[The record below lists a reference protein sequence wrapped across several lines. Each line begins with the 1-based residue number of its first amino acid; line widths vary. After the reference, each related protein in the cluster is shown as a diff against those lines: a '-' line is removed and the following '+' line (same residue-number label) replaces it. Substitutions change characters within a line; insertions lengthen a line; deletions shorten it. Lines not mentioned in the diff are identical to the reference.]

1 MNKQGGHLMDSIRAE
16 QIHKMPQCMSE
27 YDDLQEVLLCSPI
40 YMEIKQ
46 IINETQK
53 HFARENISQMKAI
66 AQHKQLIQTLKD
78 HQVRPIM
85 LPANDRFPEQVF
97 TRDIGFTIG
106 HTLFVSSM
114 AAPVRQG
121 EEQLLKEWAQGNGL
135 KTVTL
140 TNGTIEGGDVLVD
153 QKRVFVGTSKRTNPA
168 AIHELKK
175 ELPDH
180 DIIPIHLPPHI
191 LHLDC
196 VMNILSHDEIL
207 IYPEAFKN
215 EDLHLLKMH
224 YHLIEISEQ
233 EQFTLGPN
241 VLSIGQKKVIS
252 LPINQETNAA
262 LTAHG
267 YTVIEVDFSE
277 IIKSGGSFRCCTL
290 PIRRSFTKKAS
301 V

>member
-1 MNKQGGHLMDSIRAE
+1 MDSMRAE

-66 AQHKQLIQTLKD
+66 TQHKQLIQTLKD

-153 QKRVFVGTSKRTNPA
+153 QRRVFVGTSKRTNPA

-207 IYPEAFKN
+207 IYPEAFKK
-215 EDLHLLKMH
+215 EDLHLLNMH

>member
-1 MNKQGGHLMDSIRAE
+1 MDSMKSE
-16 QIHKMPQCMSE
+16 KVYKTPQCMSE

-53 HFARENISQMKAI
+53 HFARENISQIKAV
-66 AQHKQLIQTLKD
+66 AQHKQLIQTLK
-78 HQVRPIM
+78 HHHVRPTL

-106 HTLFVSSM
+106 HTLFVSNM
-114 AAPVRQG
+114 AAQVRQG
-121 EEQLLKEWAQGNGL
+121 EEQSLKEWAQAKGWT
-135 KTVTL
+135 TVTV
-140 TNGTIEGGDVLVD
+140 TDGTIEGGDVLVD
-153 QKRVFVGTSKRTNPA
+153 QTRVFVGTSKRTNLA
-168 AIHELKK
+168 AIHQLKK

-196 VMNILSHDEIL
+196 VMNILSHEEIL
-207 IYPEAFKN
+207 IYPEAFTKK
-215 EDLHLLKMH
+215 DLHLLNKH
-224 YHLIEISEQ
+224 YDLIKISEQ

-252 LPINQETNAA
+252 LPINPETNAA
-262 LTAHG
+262 LTARG

-290 PIRRSFTKKAS
+290 PIRRS
-301 V
+301 

>member
-1 MNKQGGHLMDSIRAE
+1 MDSIRAE

-27 YDDLQEVLLCSPI
+27 YDNLQEVLLCSPI

-66 AQHKQLIQTLKD
+66 AQHKQLIQTLKN

-85 LPANDRFPEQVF
+85 LPANDCYPEQVF

-121 EEQLLKEWAQGNGL
+121 EEQFLKEWAQENGF
-135 KTVTL
+135 KTVSL

-153 QKRVFVGTSKRTNPA
+153 QTRVFVGMSKRTNPA

-196 VMNILSHDEIL
+196 VMNILSHDEML
-207 IYPEAFKN
+207 IYPEAFKK
-215 EDLHLLKMH
+215 EDLHLLNMH

-252 LPINQETNAA
+252 LPLNQETNAA

-290 PIRRSFTKKAS
+290 PIRRSSTKKAS
-301 V
+301 L

>member
-1 MNKQGGHLMDSIRAE
+1 MNKQGGHLMDSMRAE

-153 QKRVFVGTSKRTNPA
+153 QTRVFVGTSKRTNPA

-175 ELPDH
+175 GLPDH

-207 IYPEAFKN
+207 IYPEA
-215 EDLHLLKMH
+215 
-224 YHLIEISEQ
+224 
-233 EQFTLGPN
+233 
-241 VLSIGQKKVIS
+241 
-252 LPINQETNAA
+252 
-262 LTAHG
+262 
-267 YTVIEVDFSE
+267 
-277 IIKSGGSFRCCTL
+277 
-290 PIRRSFTKKAS
+290 
-301 V
+301 

>member
-1 MNKQGGHLMDSIRAE
+1 MDSMRAE

-27 YDDLQEVLLCSPI
+27 YDNLQEVLLCSPI
-40 YMEIKQ
+40 HMEIKQ

-53 HFARENISQMKAI
+53 HFARENISQMKAV
-66 AQHKQLIQTLKD
+66 AQHKQLIETLKD
-78 HQVRPIM
+78 HQVRPIL

-106 HTLFVSSM
+106 HTLFISSM

-121 EEQLLKEWAQGNGL
+121 EEQLLKEWAQGKGW
-135 KTVTL
+135 KTVTM

-153 QKRVFVGTSKRTNPA
+153 QTRVFVGTSKRTNSA
-168 AIHELKK
+168 AIHQLKK

-196 VMNILSHDEIL
+196 VMNILSHDDIL
-207 IYPEAFKN
+207 IDPEAFKK
-215 EDLHLLKMH
+215 EDLHLLKTH

-252 LPINQETNAA
+252 LPVNQATNAA
-262 LTAHG
+262 LIAHG

-290 PIRRSFTKKAS
+290 PIRRSSIKKAS

>member
-1 MNKQGGHLMDSIRAE
+1 MDSMRAE

-66 AQHKQLIQTLKD
+66 AQHKQLIQTLKN

-85 LPANDRFPEQVF
+85 LPANDRYPEQVF

-121 EEQLLKEWAQGNGL
+121 EEQLLKEWAQENGF
-135 KTVTL
+135 KTVSL
-140 TNGTIEGGDVLVD
+140 SNGTIEGGDVLVD
-153 QKRVFVGTSKRTNPA
+153 QTRVFVGMSKRTNPA

-196 VMNILSHDEIL
+196 VMNILSQDEML
-207 IYPEAFKN
+207 IYSEAFKK
-215 EDLHLLKMH
+215 EDLHLLNMH
-224 YHLIEISEQ
+224 YHLIEISKQ

-290 PIRRSFTKKAS
+290 PIRRSSTKKAS

>member
-1 MNKQGGHLMDSIRAE
+1 MDSMRAE

-53 HFARENISQMKAI
+53 HFARENISQMKAVV
-66 AQHKQLIQTLKD
+66 QHKQLIQTLKN

-153 QKRVFVGTSKRTNPA
+153 QTRVFVGTSKRTNPA

-207 IYPEAFKN
+207 IYPEAFKK

-224 YHLIEISEQ
+224 YDLIEISEQ

-241 VLSIGQKKVIS
+241 ILSIGQKKVIS
-252 LPINQETNAA
+252 LPINQQTNAA

-290 PIRRSFTKKAS
+290 PIRRSSTKKAS

>member
-1 MNKQGGHLMDSIRAE
+1 MDSMRAE

-27 YDDLQEVLLCSPI
+27 YDNLQEVLLCSPI
-40 YMEIKQ
+40 HMEIKQ

-53 HFARENISQMKAI
+53 HFARENISQMKAV
-66 AQHKQLIQTLKD
+66 AQHKQLIETLKD
-78 HQVRPIM
+78 HQVHPIL

-106 HTLFVSSM
+106 HTLFISSM

-121 EEQLLKEWAQGNGL
+121 EEQLLKEWAQGKGW
-135 KTVTL
+135 KTVTM

-153 QKRVFVGTSKRTNPA
+153 QTRVFVGTSKRTNSA
-168 AIHELKK
+168 AIHQLKK

-196 VMNILSHDEIL
+196 VMNILSHDDIL
-207 IYPEAFKN
+207 IDPEAFKK
-215 EDLHLLKMH
+215 EDLHLLNTH

-252 LPINQETNAA
+252 LPVNQATNAT
-262 LTAHG
+262 LIAHG

-290 PIRRSFTKKAS
+290 PIRRSSIKKAS

>member
-1 MNKQGGHLMDSIRAE
+1 MDSMRAE

-27 YDDLQEVLLCSPI
+27 YDDLQEVLLCSPL

-121 EEQLLKEWAQGNGL
+121 EEQLLKEWAQGKGW

-153 QKRVFVGTSKRTNPA
+153 QTRVFVGTSKRTNPA

-175 ELPDH
+175 GLPDH

-207 IYPEAFKN
+207 IYPEAFKK
-215 EDLHLLKMH
+215 EDLHLLQMH

-241 VLSIGQKKVIS
+241 VLSLGQKKVIS
-252 LPINQETNAA
+252 LPINQQTNAA

-290 PIRRSFTKKAS
+290 PIRRSSTKKAS

>member
-1 MNKQGGHLMDSIRAE
+1 MDSIRAE

-27 YDDLQEVLLCSPI
+27 YDNLQEVLLCSPI

-66 AQHKQLIQTLKD
+66 AQHKQLIQILKN

-85 LPANDRFPEQVF
+85 LPANDRYPEQVF

-121 EEQLLKEWAQGNGL
+121 EEQLLKEWAQENGF
-135 KTVTL
+135 KTVSL

-153 QKRVFVGTSKRTNPA
+153 QTRVFVGMSKRTNPA

-196 VMNILSHDEIL
+196 VMNILSHDEML
-207 IYPEAFKN
+207 IYPEAFKK
-215 EDLHLLKMH
+215 EDLHLLNMH
-224 YHLIEISEQ
+224 YYLIEISEQ

-290 PIRRSFTKKAS
+290 PIRRSSTKKAS

>member
-1 MNKQGGHLMDSIRAE
+1 MDSIKAE

-66 AQHKQLIQTLKD
+66 AQHKQLIQSLKN

-85 LPANDRFPEQVF
+85 LPANDRYPEQVF

-114 AAPVRQG
+114 AASVRQG
-121 EEQLLKEWAQGNGL
+121 EEQLLKEWAQEDGF
-135 KTVTL
+135 KTVSL
-140 TNGTIEGGDVLVD
+140 SNGTIEGGDVLVD
-153 QKRVFVGTSKRTNPA
+153 QTRVFVGMSKRTNPA

-196 VMNILSHDEIL
+196 VMNILSQDEML
-207 IYPEAFKN
+207 IYPEAFKKG
-215 EDLHLLKMH
+215 DLHLLNMH

-290 PIRRSFTKKAS
+290 PIRRSSTKKAS
-301 V
+301 L

>member
-1 MNKQGGHLMDSIRAE
+1 MDSMRVE

-53 HFARENISQMKAI
+53 HFARENISQMKAV

-85 LPANDRFPEQVF
+85 LPANDRFSEQVF
-97 TRDIGFTIG
+97 TRDIGFTIE

-153 QKRVFVGTSKRTNPA
+153 QRRVFVGTSKRTNPA

-207 IYPEAFKN
+207 IYPEAFKK
-215 EDLHLLKMH
+215 EDLHLLNMH

-290 PIRRSFTKKAS
+290 PIRRTFTKKAS

>member
-1 MNKQGGHLMDSIRAE
+1 MDSMRAE

-27 YDDLQEVLLCSPI
+27 YDDLQEVLLYSPI

-121 EEQLLKEWAQGNGL
+121 EEQLLKEWAQGKGW

-153 QKRVFVGTSKRTNPA
+153 QTRVFVGTSKRTNPA

-175 ELPDH
+175 GLPDH

-207 IYPEAFKN
+207 IYPEAFKK
-215 EDLHLLKMH
+215 EDLHLLQMH

-241 VLSIGQKKVIS
+241 VLSLGQKKVIS
-252 LPINQETNAA
+252 LPINQQTNAA

-290 PIRRSFTKKAS
+290 PIRRSSTKKAS

>member
-1 MNKQGGHLMDSIRAE
+1 MDSMRAE

>member
-1 MNKQGGHLMDSIRAE
+1 MDSMRAE

-66 AQHKQLIQTLKD
+66 TQHKQLIQTLKD

-153 QKRVFVGTSKRTNPA
+153 QRRVFVGTSKRTNPA

-180 DIIPIHLPPHI
+180 DIIPIHLPAHI

-207 IYPEAFKN
+207 IYPEAFKK
-215 EDLHLLKMH
+215 EDLHLLNMH
-224 YHLIEISEQ
+224 YHLIEISQQ

>member
-1 MNKQGGHLMDSIRAE
+1 MDSMRAE

-114 AAPVRQG
+114 VAPVRQG
-121 EEQLLKEWAQGNGL
+121 EEQLLKEWAQGKGW

-153 QKRVFVGTSKRTNPA
+153 QTRVFVGTSKRTNPA

-175 ELPDH
+175 GLPDH

-207 IYPEAFKN
+207 IYPEAFKK
-215 EDLHLLKMH
+215 EDLHLLQMH

-241 VLSIGQKKVIS
+241 VLSLGQKKVIS
-252 LPINQETNAA
+252 LPINQQTNAA

-290 PIRRSFTKKAS
+290 PIRRSSTKKAS

>member
-1 MNKQGGHLMDSIRAE
+1 MDSMRAE

-66 AQHKQLIQTLKD
+66 AQHKQLIQILKD

-121 EEQLLKEWAQGNGL
+121 EEQLLKEWAQGTGL
-135 KTVTL
+135 NTVTL

-153 QKRVFVGTSKRTNPA
+153 QTRVFVGTSKRTNTA

-207 IYPEAFKN
+207 IYPEAFKK
-215 EDLHLLKMH
+215 EDLHLLNMH
-224 YHLIEISEQ
+224 YHLIGISEQ

-267 YTVIEVDFSE
+267 YTVIEVNFSE

-290 PIRRSFTKKAS
+290 PIRRSSTKKAS

>member
-1 MNKQGGHLMDSIRAE
+1 MDSMRAE

-66 AQHKQLIQTLKD
+66 AQHKRLIQTLQD

-135 KTVTL
+135 NTVTL

-153 QKRVFVGTSKRTNPA
+153 QTRVFVGTSKRTNPA

-207 IYPEAFKN
+207 IYPEAFKK
-215 EDLHLLKMH
+215 EDLHLLNMH

-252 LPINQETNAA
+252 LPINQETNAT

-267 YTVIEVDFSE
+267 YTVIEVNFSE

-290 PIRRSFTKKAS
+290 PIRRSSTKKAS

>member
-1 MNKQGGHLMDSIRAE
+1 MDSMRAE

-53 HFARENISQMKAI
+53 HFARENISQMKAV

-97 TRDIGFTIG
+97 TRDIGFTIE

-153 QKRVFVGTSKRTNPA
+153 QRHVFVGTSKRTNLA

-207 IYPEAFKN
+207 IYPEAFKK
-215 EDLHLLKMH
+215 EDLHLLNMH

-267 YTVIEVDFSE
+267 YTVIEVNFSE

-290 PIRRSFTKKAS
+290 PIRRSFTKKAN

>member
-1 MNKQGGHLMDSIRAE
+1 MNSMRAE
-16 QIHKMPQCMSE
+16 QVHKMPQCMSE

-66 AQHKQLIQTLKD
+66 AQHKQLIQTLQD

-135 KTVTL
+135 NTVTL

-153 QKRVFVGTSKRTNPA
+153 QTRVFVGTSKRTNPS

-207 IYPEAFKN
+207 IYPEAFKK
-215 EDLHLLKMH
+215 EDLHLLNMH

-241 VLSIGQKKVIS
+241 VLSIGQKKVLS

-290 PIRRSFTKKAS
+290 PIRRSSTKKAS

>member
-1 MNKQGGHLMDSIRAE
+1 MNKQGGHLMDSMRAE

-121 EEQLLKEWAQGNGL
+121 EEQLLKEWAQGKGW

-153 QKRVFVGTSKRTNPA
+153 QTRVFVGTSKRTNPA

-175 ELPDH
+175 GLPDH

-207 IYPEAFKN
+207 IYPEAFKK
-215 EDLHLLKMH
+215 EDLHLLQMH

-241 VLSIGQKKVIS
+241 VLSLGQKKVIS
-252 LPINQETNAA
+252 LPINQQTNAA

-290 PIRRSFTKKAS
+290 PIRRSSTKKAS

>member
-1 MNKQGGHLMDSIRAE
+1 MDSIRAE

-27 YDDLQEVLLCSPI
+27 YDNLQEVLLCSPI

-66 AQHKQLIQTLKD
+66 AQHKQLIQTLKN

-85 LPANDRFPEQVF
+85 LLANDRYPEQVF

-121 EEQLLKEWAQGNGL
+121 EEQLLKEWAQENGF
-135 KTVTL
+135 KTVSL

-153 QKRVFVGTSKRTNPA
+153 QTRVFVGMSKRTNPA
-168 AIHELKK
+168 AIYELKK
-175 ELPDH
+175 ELPGH

-196 VMNILSHDEIL
+196 VMNILSHDEML
-207 IYPEAFKN
+207 IYPEAFKK
-215 EDLHLLKMH
+215 EDLHLLNMH
-224 YHLIEISEQ
+224 YHLIEISKQ

-290 PIRRSFTKKAS
+290 PIRRSSTKKAS

>member
-1 MNKQGGHLMDSIRAE
+1 MDSMRAE

-66 AQHKQLIQTLKD
+66 TQHKQMIQTLKD

-121 EEQLLKEWAQGNGL
+121 EDQLLKEWAQGNGL

-153 QKRVFVGTSKRTNPA
+153 QRRVFVGTSKRTNPA

-180 DIIPIHLPPHI
+180 DIIPIHLPAHI

-207 IYPEAFKN
+207 IYPEAFKK
-215 EDLHLLKMH
+215 EDLHLLNMH

-277 IIKSGGSFRCCTL
+277 LIKSGGSFRCCTL
-290 PIRRSFTKKAS
+290 PIRRTFTKKAS

>member
-1 MNKQGGHLMDSIRAE
+1 MDSMRAE

-66 AQHKQLIQTLKD
+66 TQHKQLIQTLKD

-121 EEQLLKEWAQGNGL
+121 EEQLLKEWAQRNGL

-153 QKRVFVGTSKRTNPA
+153 QRRVFVGTSKRTNPA

-180 DIIPIHLPPHI
+180 DIIPIHLPAHI

-207 IYPEAFKN
+207 IYPEAFKK
-215 EDLHLLKMH
+215 EDLHLLNMH

>member
-1 MNKQGGHLMDSIRAE
+1 MDSMKSE
-16 QIHKMPQCMSE
+16 KVYKTPQCMSE

-53 HFARENISQMKAI
+53 HFARENISQIKALT
-66 AQHKQLIQTLKD
+66 QHKQFIQTLKN
-78 HQVRPIM
+78 HHVQPVL
-85 LPANDRFPEQVF
+85 LPANERFPEQVF

-106 HTLFVSSM
+106 QTLFVSNM

-121 EEQLLKEWAQGNGL
+121 EEHCLIEWAQTKGW
-135 KTVTL
+135 TTITL
-140 TNGTIEGGDVLVD
+140 DDGTIEGGDVLVD
-153 QKRVFVGTSKRTNPA
+153 QTRVFVGISKRTNLA
-168 AIHELKK
+168 AIQQLKK
-175 ELPDH
+175 ELPNH
-180 DIIPIHLPPHI
+180 DIIPIHLPSHI

-196 VMNILSHDEIL
+196 VMNILSHHEIL
-207 IYPEAFKN
+207 IYPKAFTEK
-215 EDLHLLKMH
+215 DIHMLTKH
-224 YHLIEISEQ
+224 YDLIEISEQ

-252 LPINQETNAA
+252 LAINQETNAA
-262 LTAHG
+262 LTARG

-290 PIRRSFTKKAS
+290 PIRRS
-301 V
+301 

>member
-1 MNKQGGHLMDSIRAE
+1 MDSMRAE

-53 HFARENISQMKAI
+53 HFARENISQMKAV
-66 AQHKQLIQTLKD
+66 AQHKQLIQTLKN

-85 LPANDRFPEQVF
+85 LPANDRYPEQVF

-106 HTLFVSSM
+106 HTLFVSNM

-121 EEQLLKEWAQGNGL
+121 EEQLLKEWAQEDGF
-135 KTVTL
+135 KTVSL
-140 TNGTIEGGDVLVD
+140 SNGTIEGGDVLVD
-153 QKRVFVGTSKRTNPA
+153 QTRVFVGMSKRTNPA

-196 VMNILSHDEIL
+196 VMNILSHDEML
-207 IYPEAFKN
+207 IYPEAFKK
-215 EDLHLLKMH
+215 EDLHLLNMH

-290 PIRRSFTKKAS
+290 PIRRSSTKKAS

>member
-1 MNKQGGHLMDSIRAE
+1 MDSMRAE

-66 AQHKQLIQTLKD
+66 TQHKQLIQTLKD

-153 QKRVFVGTSKRTNPA
+153 QRRVFVGTSKRTNPA

-180 DIIPIHLPPHI
+180 DIIPIHLPAHI

-207 IYPEAFKN
+207 IYPEAFKK
-215 EDLHLLKMH
+215 EDLHLLNMH

-267 YTVIEVDFSE
+267 YTVIEVNFSE

>member
-1 MNKQGGHLMDSIRAE
+1 MDSIRAE

-53 HFARENISQMKAI
+53 HFARANISQMKAI
-66 AQHKQLIQTLKD
+66 AQHKQLIQSLKN

-97 TRDIGFTIG
+97 TRDIGFTVG

-121 EEQLLKEWAQGNGL
+121 EEQLLKEWAQEYGL
-135 KTVTL
+135 KTVSL

-153 QKRVFVGTSKRTNPA
+153 QRRVFVGTSKRTNPA

-175 ELPDH
+175 ELPNH

-196 VMNILSHDEIL
+196 VMNILSHDEML
-207 IYPEAFKN
+207 IYPEAFKKG
-215 EDLHLLKMH
+215 DLHLLNMH

-290 PIRRSFTKKAS
+290 PIRRSPTKKAS

>member
-1 MNKQGGHLMDSIRAE
+1 MDSMKSE
-16 QIHKMPQCMSE
+16 KVYKTPHCMSE

-53 HFARENISQMKAI
+53 HFARENISQIKAV
-66 AQHKQLIQTLKD
+66 AQHKQLIQTLK
-78 HQVRPIM
+78 HHHVRPTL

-97 TRDIGFTIG
+97 TRDIGFMIG
-106 HTLFVSSM
+106 HTLFVSNM

-121 EEQLLKEWAQGNGL
+121 EEQSLKEWAQAKGW
-135 KTVTL
+135 TSVTL
-140 TNGTIEGGDVLVD
+140 TEGTIEGGDVLVD
-153 QKRVFVGTSKRTNPA
+153 QTRVFVGTSKRTNPA
-168 AIHELKK
+168 AIHQLKK
-175 ELPDH
+175 ELPNH
-180 DIIPIHLPPHI
+180 DIFPIHLPSHI

-196 VMNILSHDEIL
+196 VMNILSHEEIL
-207 IYPEAFKN
+207 IYPEAFTK
-215 EDLHLLKMH
+215 EDLHLLKKH
-224 YHLIEISEQ
+224 YDLIEISEQ

-290 PIRRSFTKKAS
+290 PIQRS
-301 V
+301 

>member
-1 MNKQGGHLMDSIRAE
+1 MDSMRAE

-53 HFARENISQMKAI
+53 HFARENISQMKAV
-66 AQHKQLIQTLKD
+66 AQHKQLIQTLKN

-121 EEQLLKEWAQGNGL
+121 EEQLLKEWAQGKGW

-153 QKRVFVGTSKRTNPA
+153 QTRVFVGTSKRTNPA

-175 ELPDH
+175 ELTDH

-207 IYPEAFKN
+207 IYPEAFKK

-224 YHLIEISEQ
+224 YDLIEISEQ

-241 VLSIGQKKVIS
+241 ILSIGQKKVIS
-252 LPINQETNAA
+252 LPINQQTNAA

-290 PIRRSFTKKAS
+290 PIRRSSIKKAS

>member
-1 MNKQGGHLMDSIRAE
+1 MDSIRAE

-27 YDDLQEVLLCSPI
+27 YDNLQEVLLCSPI

-66 AQHKQLIQTLKD
+66 AQHKQLIQTLKN

-85 LPANDRFPEQVF
+85 LPANDRYPEQVF

-114 AAPVRQG
+114 AASVRQG
-121 EEQLLKEWAQGNGL
+121 EEQLLKEWAQEDGF
-135 KTVTL
+135 KTVSL
-140 TNGTIEGGDVLVD
+140 SNGTIEGGDVLVD
-153 QKRVFVGTSKRTNPA
+153 QTRVFVGMSKRTNPA

-196 VMNILSHDEIL
+196 VMNILSQDEML
-207 IYPEAFKN
+207 IYPEAFKK
-215 EDLHLLKMH
+215 EDLHLLNMH

-290 PIRRSFTKKAS
+290 PIRRSSTKKAS
-301 V
+301 L

>member
-1 MNKQGGHLMDSIRAE
+1 MDSIRAE

-27 YDDLQEVLLCSPI
+27 YDNLQEVLLCSPI

-66 AQHKQLIQTLKD
+66 AQHKQLIQILKN

-85 LPANDRFPEQVF
+85 LPANDRYPEQVF

-121 EEQLLKEWAQGNGL
+121 EEQLLKEWAQENGF
-135 KTVTL
+135 KTVSL

-153 QKRVFVGTSKRTNPA
+153 QTRVFVGMSKRTNPA

-196 VMNILSHDEIL
+196 VMNILSHDEML
-207 IYPEAFKN
+207 IYPEAFKK
-215 EDLHLLKMH
+215 EDLHLLNMH

-290 PIRRSFTKKAS
+290 PIRRSSTKKAS
-301 V
+301 L